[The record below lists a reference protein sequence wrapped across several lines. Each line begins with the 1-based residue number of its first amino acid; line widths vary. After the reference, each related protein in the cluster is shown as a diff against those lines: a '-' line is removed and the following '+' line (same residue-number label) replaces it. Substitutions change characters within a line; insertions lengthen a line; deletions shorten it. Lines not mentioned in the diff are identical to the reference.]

1 MRSLRICCL
10 PLLASLAA
18 CGATR
23 AQMTYSPT
31 VAVRPV
37 AAARPALAPV
47 ERVSNQ
53 RRAGRDDPT
62 WVGAIRG
69 GYGNPVKALHTPEPV
84 DQVVGKAFTDA
95 LAVRGLSAPGGGPAR
110 YALAVTIHQFDANQ
124 YVRREATADFEAVLT
139 ERATGREVWRD
150 RERVYNVD
158 GSLLSLSTGAFGSV
172 EDLRRVA
179 LQTMNQAIDRLLDK
193 PAFQGAVRL

>member
-1 MRSLRICCL
+1 MRFPRICSL
-10 PLLASLAA
+10 PLLAALAA

-23 AQMTYSPT
+23 APMTYSPT
-31 VAVRPV
+31 VTVRPL
-37 AAARPALAPV
+37 AAARPALGPV

-62 WVGAIRG
+62 WVGTIRG

-84 DQVVGKAFTDA
+84 DQVVAKAFTDA
-95 LAVRGLSAPGGGPAR
+95 LGVCGLSAPGGPAR

-150 RERVYNVD
+150 LV
-158 GSLLSLSTGAFGSV
+158 
-172 EDLRRVA
+172 RR
-179 LQTMNQAIDRLLDK
+179 R
-193 PAFQGAVRL
+193 